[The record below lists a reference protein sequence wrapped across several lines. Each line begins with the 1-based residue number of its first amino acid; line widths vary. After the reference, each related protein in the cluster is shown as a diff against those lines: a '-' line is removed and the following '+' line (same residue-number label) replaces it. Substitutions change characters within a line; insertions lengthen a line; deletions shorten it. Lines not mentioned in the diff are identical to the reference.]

1 MKYIQKYHLTLI
13 EPLILSGKDKT
24 EISLDC
30 LDYIPGNII
39 LGLVAGKL
47 YDEKN
52 QTTNDLFHNGNVQFG
67 NAYLSIGS
75 EQLLPIPAVWYTEK
89 GKNLSDSIYYYHK
102 INWEDINVQIKQ
114 EREGYFRILN
124 NEIQITKPI
133 KDVVL
138 KSAYDRTKKSAL
150 AEQMYLYEHLVK
162 SQTFIFEVKSIDKS
176 HINQISEILLGNKH
190 IAKSKTSEFGN
201 ICIKKIGEIEQ
212 EKTVAIKIETSYLIY
227 AKSNL
232 AFINEYG
239 EFTWSPS
246 AEQLGFQNSKINYE
260 KSQLHFDHY
269 HIRNGKRKT
278 HDSDRLIIKKG
289 SVFVIEKKDESDI
302 IIDKDL
308 INVGLGVFLS
318 EGYGQIMINPP
329 FIDEKNV
336 FKYNENK
343 VDSNDANVKMNTIS
357 NVLQERF
364 ESSKSTELIYKN
376 VSKFINTNK
385 LKYKAISSNQWGTI
399 RTYIYQSK
407 KTDNP
412 NFNVYNLIFNNES
425 GYLYTGKMSKKWVG
439 NIEALIE
446 FLNIN
451 IPKSNEEN
459 EIPIITDE
467 NIEKLLLLSIE
478 MPKHNRN

>member
-30 LDYIPGNII
+30 LEYIPGNII

-52 QTTNDLFHNGNVQFG
+52 QSTNDLFHNGNVQFG
-67 NAYLSIGS
+67 NAYLSIGN

-102 INWEDINVQIKQ
+102 INWDGIKVQIKQ
-114 EREGYFRILN
+114 EREGYFRIHN

-138 KSAYDRTKKSAL
+138 KSAYDSTKKSAL
-150 AEQMYLYEHLVK
+150 AEQMYLYEYLVK
-162 SQTFIFEVKSIDKS
+162 GQTFIFEVKSIDQS
-176 HINQISEILLGNKH
+176 YLNQISEILLGNKH

-201 ICIKKIGEIEQ
+201 IRIQKIGEIEP
-212 EKTVAIKIETSYLIY
+212 EITDDIKIETSYFIY

-239 EFTWSPS
+239 EFTWFPS
-246 AEQLGFQNSKINYE
+246 AEQLGFKNAKINYE
-260 KSQLHFDHY
+260 KSQLHFDHF

-289 SVFVIEKKDESDI
+289 SVFVIEKKDEREI
-302 IIDKDL
+302 IIDEDL
-308 INVGLGVFLS
+308 INRGLGVFLS
-318 EGYGQIMINPP
+318 EGYGQIIINPP
-329 FIDEKNV
+329 FIDEITV
-336 FKYNENK
+336 FNYYETIIGGN
-343 VDSNDANVKMNTIS
+343 DSNEIINPIS
-357 NVLQERF
+357 NVLLERL
-364 ESSKSTELIYKN
+364 ESSIITETIYER
-376 VSKFINTNK
+376 VSEFIKTNK
-385 LKYKAISSNQWGTI
+385 SKYNNITSNQWGTI
-399 RTYIYQSK
+399 RAYIYQSK
-407 KTDNP
+407 KADKP
-412 NFNVYNLIFNNES
+412 DSLLYDLVFNNES
-425 GYLYTGKMSKKWVG
+425 GYLYNGKMSKKWVG
-439 NIEALIE
+439 NRKPLIE

-459 EIPIITDE
+459 EIPIISDE